1 MAGRFAHLQARLL
14 LNRRRTMLVASNW
27 LLILAG
33 LAAAQGATALSLII
47 VARRVSPA
55 EYGQYLAIFG
65 LLSLLIV
72 LANFGLESWL
82 LAHSQKFASSAAQL
96 WPGIVRARLCLVAAW
111 LLGMLLLGWVLPS
124 DAFPR
129 AVVYVTAL
137 GLAFDSLSLL
147 AYSALRSLERHT
159 QVTLLQIGV
168 SLALFSVTLMLPL
181 RPGQLL
187 LFAIARTGLSGLAA
201 IIVLLAVGSRRER
214 SALAPIGLRE
224 LLRSARPFVLAE
236 TAVAIY
242 LKADL
247 SIIGLWLGAAGAGL
261 YGPALNLI
269 NITFMAPNAL
279 YFFVMPRLSRVRA
292 APDRTF
298 QRMGLAQLLIQGAV
312 GAALSL
318 LIFALAPLLVQLVF
332 GPAYALSANVL
343 QLLSPIPFLKSLNFG
358 LGAILT
364 AGDRQ
369 RQRTTAQML
378 CALFNVAANLIVVG
392 PIGIGGVAVVY
403 TASEFFLFLSYGFT
417 LKRMRQNWRAAS
429 SLPVEV
435 SIE

>member
-1 MAGRFAHLQARLL
+1 MH
-14 LNRRRTMLVASNW
+14 VASNW

-33 LAAAQGATALSLII
+33 LVAAQGATALSLIS

-72 LANFGLESWL
+72 VANFGLEAWL
-82 LAHSQKFASSAAQL
+82 LAHSREFASNTAQL
-96 WPGIVRARLCLVAAW
+96 WPNLVRARLRLVVAW
-111 LLGMLLLGWVLPS
+111 LAGMVLLGLILPS
-124 DAFPR
+124 AAFPR
-129 AVVYVTAL
+129 VVVYVTAL
-137 GLAFDSLSLL
+137 GLGFDSLSLL

-159 QVTLLQIGV
+159 PVTLLQIGAA
-168 SLALFSVTLMLPL
+168 LALLSVTLILPL

-187 LFAIARTGLSGLAA
+187 LFAIARTGLSGLMAL
-201 IIVLLAVGSRRER
+201 IVLRAVGGRRDR
-214 SALAPIGLRE
+214 SVPTPIGLRE

-247 SIIGLWLGAAGAGL
+247 SIIGLWLGATGAGL

-279 YFFVMPRLSRVRA
+279 YFLVMPCLSRA
-292 APDRTF
+292 QAMPDRSF
-298 QRMGLAQLLIQGAV
+298 QRIGLAQFLVQGAV

-318 LIFALAPLLVQLVF
+318 LMFVLSPLLVQLVF
-332 GPAYALSANVL
+332 GPAYALSAGVL

-364 AGDRQ
+364 ASGRQ
-369 RQRTTAQML
+369 RQRTKVQVL
-378 CALFNVAANLIVVG
+378 CALFNVVANLIVVG
-392 PIGIGGVAVVY
+392 PIGLGGVAVVY
-403 TASEFFLFLSYGFT
+403 TASEFFLCLGYGYT
-417 LKRMRQNWRAAS
+417 VRQRR
-429 SLPVEV
+429 
-435 SIE
+435 

>member
-1 MAGRFAHLQARLL
+1 MH
-14 LNRRRTMLVASNW
+14 VASNW

-33 LAAAQGATALSLII
+33 LVAAQGATALSLIS

-72 LANFGLESWL
+72 VANFGLESWL
-82 LAHSQKFASSAAQL
+82 LAHSRKFASNTAQL
-96 WPGIVRARLCLVAAW
+96 WPSLVRARLRLVVAW
-111 LLGMLLLGWVLPS
+111 LAGMVLLGLILPS
-124 DAFPR
+124 AAFPR
-129 AVVYVTAL
+129 VVVYVTAL
-137 GLAFDSLSLL
+137 GLGFDSLSLL

-159 QVTLLQIGV
+159 PVTLLQIGAA
-168 SLALFSVTLMLPL
+168 LALLGVTLILPL

-201 IIVLLAVGSRRER
+201 IVVLLAVGRRRDR
-214 SALAPIGLRE
+214 SVPTPIGLRE

-247 SIIGLWLGAAGAGL
+247 SIIGLWLGATGAGL

-279 YFFVMPRLSRVRA
+279 YFLVMPRLSRA
-292 APDRTF
+292 QAMPDRSF
-298 QRMGLAQLLIQGAV
+298 QRIGLAQFLMQGAV

-318 LIFALAPLLVQLVF
+318 LMFVLSPLLVQLVF
-332 GPAYALSANVL
+332 GPAYALSAGVL

-364 AGDRQ
+364 ASDRQ
-369 RQRTTAQML
+369 RQRTVVQVL
-378 CALFNVAANLIVVG
+378 CALFNVVANLIVVG
-392 PIGIGGVAVVY
+392 PVGIGGVAVVY
-403 TASEFFLFLSYGFT
+403 TASEFFLCLGYGYT
-417 LKRMRQNWRAAS
+417 
-429 SLPVEV
+429 V
-435 SIE
+435 SQRR